1 MKFSILNTKKGDFV
15 QIHSLNQLSLPAVSS
30 VTINEMNKFLQIA
43 DYFRT
48 LTINNEFAGFLI
60 ALFPGKDYKSLNYK
74 WFEKRYKSFIY
85 VDRIV
90 IKSKHRG
97 KGLGK
102 AFYSDLT
109 KFSQHKINYITC
121 EVNIRPKNEGSMIFH
136 KTYGFDQVGTQTTEE
151 GKKEVSLMS
160 YKLTNIF

>member
-1 MKFSILNTKKGDFV
+1 MKFSILNTKKGDLD
-15 QIHSLNQLSLPAVSS
+15 QIHALNQLSLPAVSS
-30 VTINEMNKFLQIA
+30 ITINEMNKFLQIA

-48 LTINNEFAGFLI
+48 LTINNEFVGFLI

-109 KFSQHKINYITC
+109 KFSKHKTNYITC
-121 EVNIRPKNEGSMIFH
+121 EVNIKPKNRDSIIFH
-136 KTYGFDQVGTQTTEE
+136 KKYGFNEVGTQKTEN
-151 GKKEVSLMS
+151 GKKEVSLM
-160 YKLTNIF
+160 KLEIA